1 MAEAI
6 VRGARIHYERLGSFG
21 NRARVVFVHGFIVD
35 NLAGFY
41 FTMAGAVAPFADTLL
56 YDLRGHG
63 QSERSP
69 NGYRIADMAADL
81 DELTRVVF
89 GSEPMCLVGNS
100 FGAIVAV
107 EFARRFIDRLSG
119 LVFIDGHL
127 GGADFASTMVRTLSM
142 RGTEAEQAIAE
153 SFRLWP
159 GRTSERKTRKLA
171 EQANALVMRTSLVA
185 DMGATR
191 PLAREEFAAID
202 VPVLAIYGEQSDLL
216 AGARGALEAM
226 PRASLVVLP
235 GCTHSVLWEAKEEV
249 RARLVAFCRGLPEAA
264 A

>member
-6 VRGARIHYERLGSFG
+6 VRGARIHYERLGPPG

-41 FTMAGAVAPFADTLL
+41 FTMAGAVAAFADTLL

-69 NGYRIADMAADL
+69 NGYRVADMAADL

-89 GSEPMCLVGNS
+89 GSEPICLVGNS

-107 EFARRFIDRLSG
+107 EFARRFAERLSG

-127 GGADFASTMVRTLSM
+127 GGADFASSMVRTLSM
-142 RGTEAEQAIAE
+142 RGTDADQAIAE

-185 DMGATR
+185 DMEATL
-191 PLAREEFAAID
+191 PLAAEEFAAID

-216 AGARGALEAM
+216 AGARGPLEAM

-235 GCTHSVLWEAKEEV
+235 GCTHSVLWEATEEV
-249 RARLVAFCRGLPEAA
+249 RARLVAFCRGLHEAGV
-264 A
+264 

>member
-1 MAEAI
+1 MAETI
-6 VRGARIHYERLGSFG
+6 VRGVSIHYERLGSIG
-21 NRARVVFVHGFIVD
+21 NRTRVVFVHGLIVD

-41 FTMAGAVAPFADTLL
+41 FTMAGAVAPFADILL

-69 NGYRIADMAADL
+69 NGYRIADMASDL
-81 DELTRVVF
+81 DELTRTAF
-89 GSEPMCLVGNS
+89 GPSPMCLVGNS

-107 EFARRFIDRLSG
+107 EFARRFAHRLSG

-127 GGADFASTMVRTLSM
+127 GGADFASSMVQTLSM
-142 RGTEAEQAIAE
+142 RGTKADQAIAE

-159 GRTSERKTRKLA
+159 GRTNERKKRKLA
-171 EQANALVMRTSLVA
+171 EQAKALVVQTSLVA
-185 DMGATR
+185 DIGATR
-191 PLAREEFAAID
+191 PLAAEEFAAID
-202 VPVLAIYGEQSDLL
+202 VPVLGIYGEHSDLL
-216 AGARGALEAM
+216 AGARGPLEAM

-235 GCTHSVLWEAKEEV
+235 GCTHSVLWEATQEV
-249 RARLVAFCRGLPEAA
+249 RARLVAFCRGLQEAA